1 MSDIDGIAAG
11 FHAAFAAGAGYEP
24 PSVVAPLD
32 LQQAYAV
39 QRAFNRLRARSD
51 AVAGYKAGMNAA
63 AAQRA
68 LGLSG
73 PATGVLFSSGARPPG
88 TTVARSEFRNLVLET
103 ELGFR
108 TARPIAAPVDTVAE
122 LRSAIATV
130 APMFELAD
138 PRYGRAAIRGTD
150 MIAANLA
157 CGGFVEG
164 PAREI
169 GAVDLNAIEV
179 RLGHDGKPVHEAR
192 ADELLGDHWEA
203 LRWLV
208 NAVVAQGQVIEA
220 GQLLMT
226 GALGGAHP
234 AQPGAWV
241 AEFGALGRVEVRIV

>member
-1 MSDIDGIAAG
+1 MIDIDRIAQG
-11 FHAAFAAGAGYEP
+11 FHSALMAGNGYEP
-24 PSVVAPLD
+24 PSADAPLE
-32 LQQAYAV
+32 LEQAYAV

-68 LGLSG
+68 LGLAG
-73 PATGVLFSSGARPPG
+73 PATGALFSSGARASG
-88 TTVARSEFRNLVLET
+88 ATVARSEFRNLVLET

-108 TARPIAAPVDTVAE
+108 TARRIDAPVDADG
-122 LRSAIATV
+122 LRAAITSV

-164 PAREI
+164 SAHDI
-169 GAVDLNAIEV
+169 GSVDLNAIEV
-179 RLGHDGKPVHEAR
+179 RLIHEGNAVHEAR
-192 ADELLGDHWEA
+192 TDELFGDHWAA
-203 LRWLV
+203 LAWLV
-208 NAVVAQGQVIEA
+208 NTIVGQGHAIEA

-226 GALGGAHP
+226 GALGGALP
-234 AQPGAWV
+234 AMPGEWI
-241 AEFGALGRVEVRIV
+241 AEFSTLGRIAIRVV